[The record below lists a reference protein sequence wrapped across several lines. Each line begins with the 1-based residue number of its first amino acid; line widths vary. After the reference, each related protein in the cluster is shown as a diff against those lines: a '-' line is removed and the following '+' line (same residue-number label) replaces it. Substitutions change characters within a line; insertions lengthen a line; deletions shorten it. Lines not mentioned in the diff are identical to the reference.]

1 MLMLWRC
8 GMKTEWLRNTI
19 KDFEPYFVAPI
30 AEKHVI
36 NANENYFNVLSIPAV
51 KQELIKALDTF
62 KPQIYPKPMADGL
75 RETLADYIGA
85 RPENIICG
93 NGGDEMI
100 SYLLGTFMN
109 PGDTLLVHSPTFD
122 MYELGA
128 ETLGASTIKVRD
140 LAGYRR
146 DKEGLLDAVKKYQPK
161 MTVICNPNNPTGDL
175 LPASFIEEVLKAADN
190 LVFVDEAYMEFAQK
204 ESVVSL
210 ITKYP
215 NLVVL
220 RTLSKAFGL
229 AGMRCGYLVADEEII
244 NAIGKIKAPYNLN
257 SFTQL
262 FAPIV
267 LKHRDEILKVRDDIV
282 KERNRLFDELVKIP
296 GLTVYPSCTNFLL
309 VQVENKHEEI
319 FKALKA
325 KDILV
330 KIYRNSAELPEAY
343 RISVTTKDVDDTL
356 LEVFR
361 KELS

>member
-1 MLMLWRC
+1 MLMRWRYV
-8 GMKTEWLRNTI
+8 MKTEWLRNTI
-19 KDFEPYFVAPI
+19 KDFAPYYVAPI
-30 AEKHVI
+30 AEKYVI
-36 NANENYFNVLSIPAV
+36 NANENYFNVLSIPSL
-51 KQELIKALDTF
+51 KKELVEALDTF
-62 KPQIYPKPMADGL
+62 KPQIYPKPMADDL
-75 RETLADYIGA
+75 RKALAEYTGQS
-85 RPENIICG
+85 PENIICG

-100 SYLLGTFMN
+100 TYLLGTFLN
-109 PGDTLLVHSPTFD
+109 PGDAILVHTPTFD

-128 ETLGASTIKVRD
+128 ETLGARAIKVRD

-146 DKEGLLDAVKKYQPK
+146 DKEGILEAVKKYQPK
-161 MTVICNPNNPTGDL
+161 ITVICNPNNPTGDL

-204 ESVVSL
+204 ESVLPL
-210 ITKYP
+210 IKKYP

-229 AGMRCGYLVADEEII
+229 AGMRCGYLAADKEII
-244 NAIGKIKAPYNLN
+244 DAIGKIKAPYNLN
-257 SFTQL
+257 AFTQL

-267 LKHRDEILKVRDDIV
+267 LKHREEILRVRDDIV

-309 VQVENKHEEI
+309 VQVESKHEEI

-330 KIYRNSAELPEAY
+330 KIYRNSGELPNAY
-343 RISVTTKDVDDTL
+343 RITVTTRDVDDAL

>member
-1 MLMLWRC
+1 MKKENGKFLQTRKQDLKKELM
-8 GMKTEWLRNTI
+8 E
-19 KDFEPYFVAPI
+19 
-30 AEKHVI
+30 
-36 NANENYFNVLSIPAV
+36 
-51 KQELIKALDTF
+51 ALDTF
-62 KPQIYPKPMADGL
+62 KPQIYQKPMADGL
-75 RETLADYIGA
+75 RKALAEYTGQA
-85 RPENIICG
+85 PENIICG

-100 SYLLGTFMN
+100 TYLLGTFLN
-109 PGDTLLVHSPTFD
+109 PGDAILVHTPTFD

-128 ETLGASTIKVRD
+128 ETLGARAIKVRD

-146 DKEGLLDAVKKYQPK
+146 DKEGILEAVKKYQPK
-161 MTVICNPNNPTGDL
+161 ITVICNPNNPTGDL

-204 ESVVSL
+204 ESVLPL
-210 ITKYP
+210 IKKYP

-229 AGMRCGYLVADEEII
+229 AGMRCGYLAADKEII
-244 NAIGKIKAPYNLN
+244 DAIGKIKAPYNLN
-257 SFTQL
+257 AFTQL

-267 LKHRDEILKVRDDIV
+267 LKHREEILRVRDDIV

-309 VQVENKHEEI
+309 VQVESKHEEI

-330 KIYRNSAELPEAY
+330 KIYRNSGELPNAY
-343 RISVTTKDVDDTL
+343 RITVTTRDVDDAL

>member
-1 MLMLWRC
+1 
-8 GMKTEWLRNTI
+8 
-19 KDFEPYFVAPI
+19 
-30 AEKHVI
+30 
-36 NANENYFNVLSIPAV
+36 
-51 KQELIKALDTF
+51 
-62 KPQIYPKPMADGL
+62 
-75 RETLADYIGA
+75 
-85 RPENIICG
+85 
-93 NGGDEMI
+93 MI
-100 SYLLGTFMN
+100 TYLLGTFLN
-109 PGDTLLVHSPTFD
+109 PGDQILVHTPTFD

-128 ETLGASTIKVRD
+128 ETLGARAIKVRD

-146 DKEGLLDAVKKYQPK
+146 DKEGILEAVKKYQPK
-161 MTVICNPNNPTGDL
+161 ITVICNPNNPTGDL
-175 LPASFIEEVLKAADN
+175 LPVSFIEEVLKAADN

-204 ESVVSL
+204 ESVLPL
-210 ITKYP
+210 IKKYP

-229 AGMRCGYLVADEEII
+229 AGMRCGYLAADKEII
-244 NAIGKIKAPYNLN
+244 DAIGKIKAPYNLN
-257 SFTQL
+257 AFTQL

-267 LKHRDEILKVRDDIV
+267 LKHREEILKVRDDIV

-309 VQVENKHEEI
+309 VQVESKHEEI

-330 KIYRNSAELPEAY
+330 KIYRNSGELPNAY
-343 RISVTTKDVDDTL
+343 RITVTTRDVDDAL

>member
-1 MLMLWRC
+1 
-8 GMKTEWLRNTI
+8 MKTEWLRNTMT
-19 KDFEPYFVAPI
+19 DFEPYYVAPI
-30 AEKHVI
+30 AEKYVI
-36 NANENYFNVLSIPAV
+36 NANENYFNVLSIPSL
-51 KQELIKALDTF
+51 KKELVEALDTF

-75 RETLADYIGA
+75 RKALAEYTGQA
-85 RPENIICG
+85 PENIICG

-100 SYLLGTFMN
+100 TYLLGTFLN
-109 PGDTLLVHSPTFD
+109 PGDAILVHTPTFD

-128 ETLGASTIKVRD
+128 ETLGARAIKVRD

-146 DKEGLLDAVKKYQPK
+146 DKEGILEAVKKYQPK
-161 MTVICNPNNPTGDL
+161 ITVICNPNNPTGDL

-204 ESVVSL
+204 ESVLPL
-210 ITKYP
+210 IKKYP

-229 AGMRCGYLVADEEII
+229 AGMRCGYLAADKEII
-244 NAIGKIKAPYNLN
+244 DAIGKIKAPYNLN
-257 SFTQL
+257 AFTQL

-267 LKHRDEILKVRDDIV
+267 LKHREEILRVRDDIV

-309 VQVENKHEEI
+309 VQVESKHEEI

-330 KIYRNSAELPEAY
+330 KIYRNSGELPNAY
-343 RISVTTKDVDDTL
+343 RITVTTRDVDDAL

>member
-1 MLMLWRC
+1 
-8 GMKTEWLRNTI
+8 MKTEWLRNTI
-19 KDFEPYFVAPI
+19 KDFELYYVAPI
-30 AEKHVI
+30 AEKYVI
-36 NANENYFNVLSIPAV
+36 NANENYFNVLSIPSL
-51 KQELIKALDTF
+51 KKELVEALDTF

-75 RETLADYIGA
+75 RKALAEYTGQA
-85 RPENIICG
+85 PENIICG

-100 SYLLGTFMN
+100 TYLLGTFLN
-109 PGDTLLVHSPTFD
+109 PGDQILVHTPTFD

-128 ETLGASTIKVRD
+128 ETLGARAIKVRD

-146 DKEGLLDAVKKYQPK
+146 DKEGILEAVKKYQPK
-161 MTVICNPNNPTGDL
+161 ITVICNPNNPTGDL

-204 ESVVSL
+204 ESVLPL
-210 ITKYP
+210 IKKYP

-229 AGMRCGYLVADEEII
+229 AGMRCGYLAADKEII
-244 NAIGKIKAPYNLN
+244 DAIGKIKAPYNLN
-257 SFTQL
+257 AFTQL

-267 LKHRDEILKVRDDIV
+267 LKHREEILRVRDDIV

-309 VQVENKHEEI
+309 VQVESKHEEI

-330 KIYRNSAELPEAY
+330 KIYRNSGELPNAY
-343 RISVTTKDVDDTL
+343 RITVTTRDVDDAL

>member
-1 MLMLWRC
+1 M
-8 GMKTEWLRNTI
+8 
-19 KDFEPYFVAPI
+19 
-30 AEKHVI
+30 I
-36 NANENYFNVLSIPAV
+36 NANENYFNVLSIPSL
-51 KQELIKALDTF
+51 KKELVEALDTF

-75 RETLADYIGA
+75 RKALAEYTGQA
-85 RPENIICG
+85 PENIICG

-100 SYLLGTFMN
+100 TYLLGTFLN
-109 PGDTLLVHSPTFD
+109 PGDAILVHTPTFD

-128 ETLGASTIKVRD
+128 ETLGARAIKVRD

-146 DKEGLLDAVKKYQPK
+146 DKEGILEAVKKYQPK
-161 MTVICNPNNPTGDL
+161 ITVICNPNNPTGDL

-204 ESVVSL
+204 ESVLPL
-210 ITKYP
+210 IKKYP

-229 AGMRCGYLVADEEII
+229 AGMRCGYLAADKEII
-244 NAIGKIKAPYNLN
+244 DAIGKIKAPYNLN
-257 SFTQL
+257 AFTQL

-267 LKHRDEILKVRDDIV
+267 LKHREEILRVRDDIV

-309 VQVENKHEEI
+309 VQVESKHEEI

-330 KIYRNSAELPEAY
+330 KIYRNSGELPNAY
-343 RISVTTKDVDDTL
+343 RITVTTRDVDDAL